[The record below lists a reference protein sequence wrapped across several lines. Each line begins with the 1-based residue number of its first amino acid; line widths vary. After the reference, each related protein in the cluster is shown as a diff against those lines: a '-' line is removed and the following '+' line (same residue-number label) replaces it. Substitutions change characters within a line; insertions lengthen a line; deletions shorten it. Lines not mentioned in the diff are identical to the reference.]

1 MAKKKQLDLSDI
13 YQKEGQEK
21 DKALQ
26 KALTDIEKAFGAG
39 AIMRMGDKPRMHVD
53 TISTGILSL
62 DMALGIGGLP
72 RGRMV
77 EIYGPESSGKTTVA
91 LQTVAALQKAGGTA
105 AYIDAEN
112 AMDPVYAQHL
122 GVDIDQLLL
131 SQPGSG
137 EEGLEIA
144 DALVN
149 SGAVDLV
156 VVDSVAALVPRAEI
170 TGEMGDAHVGLQ
182 ARLMSQALRKLAGN
196 VNKTNTLVIFIN
208 QLREKV
214 GVSFGSPEVTPGGR
228 ALKFYASIRL
238 DIRRT
243 GQYKDGTELIGN
255 TVKIKVSKN
264 KLAPPFKET
273 ETNMI
278 FGQGIEH
285 YGDLLALATVKDHEV
300 INKSGAWYSY
310 DNVRIGQ
317 GAPNATKYLKE
328 HPEMAQKVEDQI
340 RQNAMPKEEKNSK
353 DEAADKAGA
362 SAKVVKKAQDTS
374 KETQK
379 QPDAEPVKELNV
391 TA

>member
-39 AIMRMGDKPRMHVD
+39 AIMRMGDKPRMQVD

-243 GQYKDGTELIGN
+243 G
-255 TVKIKVSKN
+255 
-264 KLAPPFKET
+264 
-273 ETNMI
+273 
-278 FGQGIEH
+278 
-285 YGDLLALATVKDHEV
+285 
-300 INKSGAWYSY
+300 
-310 DNVRIGQ
+310 
-317 GAPNATKYLKE
+317 
-328 HPEMAQKVEDQI
+328 
-340 RQNAMPKEEKNSK
+340 
-353 DEAADKAGA
+353 
-362 SAKVVKKAQDTS
+362 
-374 KETQK
+374 
-379 QPDAEPVKELNV
+379 
-391 TA
+391 